1 MKVQLEVTTS
11 CNLSCEYCFRKK
23 DRPNHVEM
31 SIAEKVSDADE
42 VVLYGYGEP
51 LLHPR
56 ITDIL
61 EIMNGKTMLST
72 NGMIDWNFDDVL
84 DLLDRIGISI
94 DFDAR
99 HRKGLVFRK
108 IEEKL
113 KKAGEKA
120 TTQIVVTRDNID
132 FLDELVRVSAENGA
146 SVQLTNVVAGSTELY
161 RKALYFEGSRFC
173 VDVVRGLDR
182 NFILSAIKDWSRGG
196 GEWAEEYRKI
206 LDSVYERGYSINIP
220 YILESGK
227 RIETAI
233 MAERIVD
240 ECEDIA
246 KSYGVG
252 FERANFFGDWKN
264 RECPYENMI
273 FVRVDGM
280 VSSCMSFAYSHVEVV
295 NDHFKNVREFLTADL
310 NRTDIDGAFES
321 MKDFDGLRESMG
333 ESFPWCADCP
343 HVSGCWYAKQNIDCY
358 ANEPSCSE
366 CLYSVKIARCLL

>member
-1 MKVQLEVTTS
+1 MKIQLEVTTS

-31 SIAEKVSDADE
+31 NVVEKVADADE

-56 ITDIL
+56 ITEIL
-61 EIMNGKTMLST
+61 KKMNGRTMLST
-72 NGMIDWNFDDVL
+72 NGMIDWNFDEVL
-84 DLLDRIGISI
+84 ELLDRIGISI

-120 TTQIVVTRDNID
+120 TTQIVVTRDNIG

-146 SVQLTNVVAGSTELY
+146 DVQLTNVVAGNEVLY

-173 VDVVRGLDR
+173 VDVVQGLDR
-182 NFILSAIKDWSRGG
+182 DFILSAIRDWSKGG

-206 LDSVYERGYSINIP
+206 LDRIYKDGYSINIP
-220 YILESGK
+220 YILESK
-227 RIETAI
+227 ERIETA
-233 MAERIVD
+233 MDAERIVG
-240 ECEDIA
+240 ECKDIA
-246 KSYGVG
+246 RSYGVG
-252 FERANFFGDWKN
+252 FERAKFFGDWKN
-264 RECPYENMI
+264 RDCPYEGMI
-273 FVRVDGM
+273 FVRADGK

-295 NDHFKNVREFLTADL
+295 NGHYKNVGEYTTADL
-310 NRTDIDGAFES
+310 NRQDVDAAFES
-321 MKDFDGLRESMG
+321 MEGFDSLRRNIG
-333 ESFPWCADCP
+333 ENFPWCADCP

-358 ANEPSCSE
+358 ANAVSCSE